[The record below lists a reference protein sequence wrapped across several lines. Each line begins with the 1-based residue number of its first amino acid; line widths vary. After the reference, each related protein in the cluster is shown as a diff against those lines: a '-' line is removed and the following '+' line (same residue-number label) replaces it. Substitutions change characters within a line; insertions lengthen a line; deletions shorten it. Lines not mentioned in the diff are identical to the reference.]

1 MNGLIYKINNTSD
14 IIQPNYKKT
23 IKGMGMKRGNK
34 TGDLTII
41 FNVQFPKEID
51 KEKMDKL
58 KKIL

>member
-1 MNGLIYKINNTSD
+1 
-14 IIQPNYKKT
+14 
-23 IKGMGMKRGNK
+23 MGMKRGNK